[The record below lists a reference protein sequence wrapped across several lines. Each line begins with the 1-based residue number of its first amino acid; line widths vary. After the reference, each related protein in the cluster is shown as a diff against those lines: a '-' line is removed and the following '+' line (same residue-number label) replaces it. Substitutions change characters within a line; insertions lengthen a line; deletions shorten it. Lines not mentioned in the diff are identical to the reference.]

1 MAAPAVALIDRS
13 AAPLSPGSLAHVAQ
27 ALQTQVDRDFG
38 PAWGARAT
46 VVTAAGADAPLGT
59 WPLYVVDVPK
69 SGFGVHLD
77 GDGTPYAEVCA
88 GEGWTL
94 AASHLLL
101 EMIADPRGDRL
112 MEGPDLGS
120 RLGHRRVRYL
130 VEVCEPCRTFHYV
143 VDGVEVS
150 DFVTP
155 DYYRCDGT
163 AVDFLRLLRRPL
175 EVRLGCSLSW
185 QDPFDRRWH
194 QKRPDGELARSSN
207 QIDPSRGAR
216 QDRERAFPED
226 AGRHALLGATGRG
239 RSSAG
244 RRRGAGASP

>member
-13 AAPLSPGSLAHVAQ
+13 AAPVSQASLAHVAQ
-27 ALQTQVDRDFG
+27 ALKTQVDRDFG

-46 VVTAAGADAPLGT
+46 VTTAAGPDAPLGT
-59 WPLYVVDVPK
+59 WPLYLVDTPA

-77 GDGTPYAEVCA
+77 GDGAPYAEVCA
-88 GEGWTL
+88 GDGWTL

-112 MEGPDLGS
+112 MDGPDLAS
-120 RLGHRRVRYL
+120 RLSQRRVRYL

-143 VDGVEVS
+143 IDGVEVS
-150 DFVTP
+150 DFVMP
-155 DYYRCDGT
+155 DYYRADGT

-175 EVRLGCSLSW
+175 EVRLGCTLSW
-185 QDPFDRRWH
+185 QDPHDRHWH
-194 QKRPDGELARSSN
+194 QKRADGVLARSSAP
-207 QIDPSRGAR
+207 IDPRHGAR

-226 AGRHALLGATGRG
+226 AGRHALFGA
-239 RSSAG
+239 
-244 RRRGAGASP
+244 RRGGGRPVQL